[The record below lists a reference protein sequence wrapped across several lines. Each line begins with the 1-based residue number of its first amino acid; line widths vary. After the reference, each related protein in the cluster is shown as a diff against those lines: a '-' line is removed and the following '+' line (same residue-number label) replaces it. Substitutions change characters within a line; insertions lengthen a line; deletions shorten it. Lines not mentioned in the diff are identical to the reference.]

1 MPLRPLAIGIA
12 LLLGT
17 GSAHAAQ
24 EIRATVTGHVTD
36 QQGAVLPGV
45 TVTATNV
52 DTNVS
57 LEAVTD
63 ESGAYAVPQLQP
75 GPYKLTA
82 ALQGFKTFLREGIT
96 LHTAETANVDI
107 PLSLG
112 ALEET
117 ITVVAALSNVETDQ
131 STLAQTMENKRVSE
145 LPLNGRQVYQLLQLT
160 AGTQFTQTTFGST
173 GFSGTRAWDTTGNIS
188 IHGSRTGNNEFLIDG
203 ASNAATGGWQY
214 APPVDAIQEFK
225 VQTASVDASY
235 GRTSGGV
242 VNMTLRPGTN
252 SLHGSGFSFY
262 RGDALDANST
272 QNNRNGIP
280 NRDHRFVDGGGVAG
294 GPIRHDRTFFM
305 GSYQGFNENIPFPRT
320 STVPTDL
327 QRAGDFAHTFNSAG
341 QLITIYDPLTTRPD
355 PTRQGRFIRDPFPG
369 NVIPSN
375 RFSQVALTLL
385 NFVPRANVAGEPLTR
400 ANNFAASPNLGL
412 YRYNSYLARI
422 DHVFSERHRVFVTN
436 SGNWGGEFRNQNGF
450 PVPSLRGNWPK
461 HRNHYLAA
469 IDDVYTLSQTTILNV
484 RVSYDRFNDFNPITY
499 AALTSDLPFKTS
511 FQSVPPQYPY
521 ITIDGYQDFFPST
534 FQRSL
539 NNIVSAQG
547 SLSRNRGSHF
557 VKFGGDVRRYVLE
570 RVNFGDGN
578 GRFDFTRSFTQ
589 RDPQVSADPL
599 SGNAFASFLLGDASG
614 GGVDINASSSRRYPY
629 YALFLQDDWKA
640 SGRLTL
646 NLGLRWDYQSP
657 VTEANDLQTVGFDPT
672 TPSPF
677 QVPGLTLKGGL
688 TFAGV
693 NGNPNRAYKPDY
705 TNFQPRLGASYKLR
719 ERVIVRANYGRSY
732 LPLTGD
738 REEGIN
744 QTGFSRR
751 TSVISTLQTGVPF
764 NTLDRPFPEGLL
776 QPFNG
781 SQGLATNI
789 GSGISFINPDFKVP
803 YVDLWMAGVSLE
815 LPGQVGVDLAYVGN
829 RSHKLPING
838 LAINEVPLSERQ
850 KAIEALGGNASYLS
864 ELVPNPFAGLVP
876 GTILNSAMVSRGQLL
891 RPYPQFQG
899 ITMDRVNAGAAQYDA
914 LEVSVNRRLAH
925 GFVAVVSY
933 TYSRQYEEG
942 VTSQGSTTTTTSPST
957 NGGYLNN
964 GFDVMPWRA
973 LSGVDRP
980 HRLAVT
986 ALYELPIGNG
996 RLIGRNLAGVVNAL
1010 VSGWQVNVIGEV
1022 QSGTPTVAPNA
1033 VLLSSSAALPA
1044 GQQTLDRW
1052 FDNST
1057 AANPRPDGTY
1067 AWAALPPNAFRT
1079 LTVRLPDVRD
1089 PTAAQWA
1096 FSVFKNVSIN
1106 DRVKLQLRV
1115 ETFNVFNTPIYG
1127 APDTTVSSP
1136 RFGRVTP
1143 DQINFPRQTQLGL
1156 RLVF

>member
-1 MPLRPLAIGIA
+1 MVLVAG
-12 LLLGT
+12 
-17 GSAHAAQ
+17 HAQGAQ
-24 EIRATVTGHVTD
+24 EIRATVTGRVTD

-45 TVTATNV
+45 TVMATNV
-52 DTNVS
+52 DTNIS
-57 LEAVTD
+57 LEAITD
-63 ESGAYAVPQLQP
+63 VSGDYTVPQLQP
-75 GPYKLTA
+75 GPYRMTA
-82 ALQGFKTFLREGIT
+82 ALQGFKTFVREGVT
-96 LHTAETANVDI
+96 FHTAETAKVDI
-107 PLSLG
+107 QLSLG

-117 ITVVAALSNVETDQ
+117 VTVVAALSNVETNQ

-252 SLHGSGFSFY
+252 SLHGSGFTFY

-280 NRDHRFVDGGGVAG
+280 NRDHRFVDGGGVLG

-305 GSYQGFNENIPFPRT
+305 TSYQGFNENIPFPRT
-320 STVPTDL
+320 GTVPTDL
-327 QRAGDFAHTFNSAG
+327 QRSGDFSQAFNSAG

-355 PTRQGRFIRDPFPG
+355 PNRPGRFIRDPFPG
-369 NVIPSN
+369 NRIPSN
-375 RFSQVALTLL
+375 RLSPVALALL
-385 NFVPRANVAGEPLTR
+385 NFVPRGNVAGEPLTQ

-422 DHVFSERHRVFVTN
+422 DHVFSERHRLFVTN
-436 SGNWGGEFRNQNGF
+436 SGNWGVEFRNQNGF
-450 PVPSLRGNWPK
+450 PIPSLRGNWPK

-469 IDDVYTLSQTTILNV
+469 IDDVYTLGPTTLLNA
-484 RVSYDRFNDFNPITY
+484 RVSFDRFNDFNPIMY
-499 AALTSDLPFKTS
+499 AALTSDLGFKTP

-521 ITIDGYQDFFPST
+521 ITIEGYQDFFPST

-539 NNIVSAQG
+539 NNIVSVQG
-547 SLSRNRGSHF
+547 SLSRNQGSHF
-557 VKFGGDVRRYVLE
+557 VKLGGDIRMYLLD
-570 RVNFGDGN
+570 RVNLGDGN
-578 GRFDFTRSFTQ
+578 GRFDFTRGFTQ

-599 SGNAFASFLLGDASG
+599 SGNAFASFLLGDVSSG
-614 GGVDINASSSRRYPY
+614 GIDINAVSSRRYPY
-629 YALFLQDDWKA
+629 YALFIQDDWKP

-657 VTEANDLQTVGFDPT
+657 VTEANNLQTVGFDPT

-677 QVPGLTLKGGL
+677 QVPGLALKGGL
-688 TFAGV
+688 LFASV
-693 NGNPNRAYKPDY
+693 NGNPNRPYNPDY

-751 TSVISTLQTGVPF
+751 TSFISSVQTGIPF

-789 GSGISFINPDFKVP
+789 GSSISFINPDFNVP

-815 LPGQVGVDLAYVGN
+815 LPGKVGVDLAYVGN
-829 RSHKLPING
+829 RSRRLPING

-850 KAIEALGGNASYLS
+850 KAIEALGGNASYLT

-876 GTILNSAMVSRGQLL
+876 GTILNNAMVTRGQLL

-899 ITMDRVNAGAAQYDA
+899 ITMDRVNAGAAQYDG
-914 LEVSVNRRLAH
+914 LEVSVNRRLAQ

-942 VTSQGSTTTTTSPST
+942 VTSLGATTTTTSPTT
-957 NGGYLNN
+957 NAGYLNN
-964 GFDVMPWRA
+964 GFDARPWRS

-986 ALYELPIGNG
+986 ALYDLPIGNG
-996 RLIGRNLAGVVNAL
+996 RLIGRNLTGVVNKV

-1033 VLLSSSAALPA
+1033 ALLSSSAALPA

-1089 PTAAQWA
+1089 PTAAEWA
-1096 FSVFKNVSIN
+1096 FSLFKNVSIN
-1106 DRVKLQLRV
+1106 HRVNAQLRV
-1115 ETFNVFNTPIYG
+1115 EMFNAFNTPIYA

-1136 RFGRVTP
+1136 RFGRITP
-1143 DQINFPRQTQLGL
+1143 DQISFPRQTQLGL